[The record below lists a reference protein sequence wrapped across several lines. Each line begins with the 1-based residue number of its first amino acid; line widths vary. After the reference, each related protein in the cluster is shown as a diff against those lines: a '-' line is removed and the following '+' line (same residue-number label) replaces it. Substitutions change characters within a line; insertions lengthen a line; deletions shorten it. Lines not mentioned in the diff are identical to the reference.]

1 MSNLDS
7 KRNVIVYVTLLLSNQ
22 LEKWIVTE
30 LLSLFSLLIS
40 KTELNIY
47 VTVLLFYEKFE
58 VFSMKHYVIVL
69 LSLDKKN

>member
-40 KTELNIY
+40 KTKLNIY

-58 VFSMKHYVIVL
+58 VFGMKHYIIVL